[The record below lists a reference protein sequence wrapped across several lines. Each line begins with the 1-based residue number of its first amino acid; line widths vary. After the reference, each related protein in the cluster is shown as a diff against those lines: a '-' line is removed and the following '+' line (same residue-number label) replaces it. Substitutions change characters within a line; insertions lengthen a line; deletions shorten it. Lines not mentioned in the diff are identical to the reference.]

1 VRRVAGGGSGGSV
14 TARSPPSPDVKTP
27 SELLAKRGN
36 YHRMSRSR

>member
-1 VRRVAGGGSGGSV
+1 VRRVVGGSV